1 MTGRISST
9 DLVVTNEQVAQR
21 FDLNIKAIEIKQNK
35 SRGWIVEVFFIDTEA
50 TKLLTT
56 TTDTQNPRIWKSL
69 DSVINFIIESCYNA
83 RNIVVLIN
91 DTKIMV
97 KH

>member
-35 SRGWIVEVFFIDTEA
+35 SRGWIVEVFF
-50 TKLLTT
+50 
-56 TTDTQNPRIWKSL
+56 
-69 DSVINFIIESCYNA
+69 Y
-83 RNIVVLIN
+83 
-91 DTKIMV
+91 
-97 KH
+97 